1 MRLSSEQLSVILA
14 ATRELAGAEA
24 SVRLFGS
31 RLNDRLRGGDID
43 LLVECPQPVARPVRL
58 AAQITARLQNRLG
71 DRKIDVLVVDP
82 DTKLEPVHLAARAEG
97 KLLQM

>member
-43 LLVECPQPVARPVRL
+43 LLVESPRPLAERFALELQLGARIERALGGQRVDLLLVDPTKALQPVHR
-58 AAQITARLQNRLG
+58 AAQATGLPL
-71 DRKIDVLVVDP
+71 
-82 DTKLEPVHLAARAEG
+82 
-97 KLLQM
+97 